1 MVKLSTKIA
10 LSVWFVA
17 LLGGFVTSIVA
28 VSHATLTIEALCP
41 IVCAIGI
48 LGIITLV
55 FAILV
60 TLAWCNVKDGE

>member
-28 VSHATLTIEALCP
+28 VNHATLTIEALCP
-41 IVCAIGI
+41 IVTAIGMLGLVTLI
-48 LGIITLV
+48 LALLT
-55 FAILV
+55 